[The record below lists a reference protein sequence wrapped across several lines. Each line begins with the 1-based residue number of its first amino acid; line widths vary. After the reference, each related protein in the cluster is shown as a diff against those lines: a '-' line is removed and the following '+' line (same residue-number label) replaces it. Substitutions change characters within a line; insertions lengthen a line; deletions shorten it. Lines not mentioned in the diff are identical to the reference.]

1 MCLFC
6 NLILTL
12 VVEQEENTYHVPPII
27 LVAITIHLHVFFVF
41 TTYLRTIFD
50 LYYMK
55 ETVLIRFGTMY

>member
-12 VVEQEENTYHVPPII
+12 VVEREENTYYVPDSI
-27 LVAITIHLHVFFVF
+27 LVAITIHLYVFFVF

-55 ETVLIRFGTMY
+55 EAVLIHIGTM